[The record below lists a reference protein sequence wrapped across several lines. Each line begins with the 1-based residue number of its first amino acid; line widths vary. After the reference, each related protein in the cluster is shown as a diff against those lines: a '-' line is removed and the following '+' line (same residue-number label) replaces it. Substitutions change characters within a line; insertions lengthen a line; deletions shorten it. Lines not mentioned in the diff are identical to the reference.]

1 MRANTRSAT
10 HDATCGDRTRW
21 AGELPA
27 TSVRDCMHRLRFLLL
42 TAVLA
47 ACSSLPRVES
57 KAGVAGPE
65 IIPVVVGANGQQSVQ
80 NGKAKLWETEAE
92 GRAWLLKHHLG
103 LLGSL
108 GEFTTAD
115 NDVKLLIDGP
125 VTFAAMFA
133 DLERAKNSIQME
145 SYIFEDA
152 ALGKRMAEVMKRKAA
167 AGVEVRLIYDAV
179 GSLTTPRAF
188 FDDLAEA
195 GVLVCEFNPV
205 RSGLLLRADK
215 LNHRDHRK
223 ITIVDGT
230 TAYTGGINV
239 SDVYS
244 AGSSSFLRRK
254 SRDAAADG
262 ERKRGWRDTSVRVRG
277 AAVADFS
284 ILFAETWKRQNC
296 DRPPIPA
303 ARKAAPLAGDRL
315 VTVLGSSPQDDEPR
329 IYRALLTAIS
339 GARRSVHMTMSY
351 FVPDEQTVEFLTAA
365 ARRGVDVTLVLQ
377 GMSDSTLVLRAG
389 QSYYSE
395 LLAAGVT
402 IYERSDTLLH
412 AKTTVVDG
420 VWSTIGS
427 SNVDW
432 RSFLHNDEVNVIVLG
447 AEFADEM
454 EKLFQHD
461 LSRAEQISADAWKER
476 GLLRRAQES
485 FGRLFEYWL

>member
-1 MRANTRSAT
+1 MQADTRSAT
-10 HDATCGDRTRW
+10 HKATCADRAGYARKIAVAAARACTR
-21 AGELPA
+21 
-27 TSVRDCMHRLRFLLL
+27 RLKLLLL
-42 TAVLA
+42 TATLA

-57 KAGVAGPE
+57 KAGVAGPA
-65 IIPVVVGANGQQSVQ
+65 IIPVVMRADGQQSVQ
-80 NGKAKLWETEAE
+80 DGKAKLRETEAE
-92 GRAWLLKHHLG
+92 GRGWLLKHHVG

-115 NDVKLLIDGP
+115 NDVKLLVDGP
-125 VTFAAMFA
+125 ATFAAMFA
-133 DLERAKNSIQME
+133 DLERARDSIQME

-152 ALGKRMAEVMKRKAA
+152 ALGKRMAEVLKRKAA

-205 RSGLLLRADK
+205 RSSLLLRADK

-254 SRDAAADG
+254 PRDAADG

-277 AAVADFS
+277 AAVTDFS
-284 ILFAETWKRQNC
+284 ILFAETWRRQNC
-296 DRPPIPA
+296 DKPPTPS
-303 ARKAAPLAGDRL
+303 ARKATPLAGDRL
-315 VTVLGSSPQDDEPR
+315 VTVLGSSPQDAEPR

-395 LLAAGVT
+395 LLAAGVK

-432 RSFLHNDEVNVIVLG
+432 RSFLHNDEVNVIVFG

-454 EKLFQHD
+454 ERLFQHD
-461 LSRAEQISADAWKER
+461 LSHAERISAEAWGNR
-476 GLLRRAQES
+476 GLLRRTQES

>member
-1 MRANTRSAT
+1 MQANARSETQNASGARAASARS
-10 HDATCGDRTRW
+10 RTR
-21 AGELPA
+21 
-27 TSVRDCMHRLRFLLL
+27 RLKLLLL
-42 TAVLA
+42 TAALA

-57 KAGVAGPE
+57 KAGVNAPP
-65 IIPVVVGANGQQSVQ
+65 IVPVVMGANGQQSLQ
-80 NGKAKLWETEAE
+80 EGKAKLRETEAE
-92 GRAWLLKHHLG
+92 GRARLLKHHVG
-103 LLGSL
+103 LLGAL

-125 VTFAAMFA
+125 ATFAAMFA
-133 DLERAKNSIQME
+133 DLERAKDSIQLE

-152 ALGKRMAEVMKRKAA
+152 AIGQRMADVLKRKAA

-188 FDDLAEA
+188 FDDLAAA

-205 RSGLLLRADK
+205 RTTFLLRADK

-254 SRDAAADG
+254 SRDTAADG
-262 ERKRGWRDTSVRVRG
+262 EAKRGWRDTSVRVRG
-277 AAVADFS
+277 AAVTDFS

-296 DRPPIPA
+296 ERPPTPSP
-303 ARKAAPLAGDRL
+303 RKGTPLAGDRL

-339 GARRSVHMTMSY
+339 GAQRSVHMTMSY
-351 FVPDEQTVEFLTAA
+351 FVPDEQTVEFIAAA
-365 ARRGVDVTLVLQ
+365 ARRGVDVRLVLQ

-395 LLAAGVT
+395 LLEAGVK

-412 AKTTVVDG
+412 AKTTVIDG

-432 RSFLHNDEVNVIVLG
+432 RSFLHNDEVNVIVFG

-454 EKLFQHD
+454 EALFQHD
-461 LSRAEQISADAWKER
+461 LSRAERITPDAWENR
-476 GLLRRAQES
+476 GLLRRTQER